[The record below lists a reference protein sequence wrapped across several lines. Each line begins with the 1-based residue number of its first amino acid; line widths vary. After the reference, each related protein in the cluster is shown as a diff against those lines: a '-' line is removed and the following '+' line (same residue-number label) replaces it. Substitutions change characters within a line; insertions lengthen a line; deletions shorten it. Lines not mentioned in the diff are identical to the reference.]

1 MGLIL
6 IRHVVLNYSAS
17 CTHAHI
23 VLFKRTC
30 RLLAANE
37 DFFVTNDEK
46 YQTCLI
52 FGLHVTNDE
61 NAVNVARTRGNFVDP
76 TCHEKQTRYLVEE
89 EKCCSALLYSTQI
102 ALFLIMLCAGC
113 IIFNNAVCRLYY
125 I

>member
-1 MGLIL
+1 MILISVL
-6 IRHVVLNYSAS
+6 IRHVVFNYSAS

-30 RLLAANE
+30 RLVAAHE

-61 NAVNVARTRGNFVDP
+61 NVARTRGNVVDP
-76 TCHEKQTRYLVEE
+76 TCHE
-89 EKCCSALLYSTQI
+89 
-102 ALFLIMLCAGC
+102 
-113 IIFNNAVCRLYY
+113 
-125 I
+125 